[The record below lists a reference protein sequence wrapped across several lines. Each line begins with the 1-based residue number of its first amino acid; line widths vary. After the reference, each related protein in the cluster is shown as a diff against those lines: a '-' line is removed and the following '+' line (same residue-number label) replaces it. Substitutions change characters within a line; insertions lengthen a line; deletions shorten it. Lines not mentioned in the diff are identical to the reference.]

1 MAGFGYTKA
10 GQQFIQVIRT
20 GVTMVVSG
28 TSHNLALTKTG
39 TVLAWGA
46 NDHGQ
51 AGMAGVKINTEIAN
65 HLGLLLIHYFFQGQQ
80 FPVGI
85 LQWVSF
91 RIHNHGKKETCFWHV
106 LCDFWTST
114 VTVSCHKWPQIS

>member
-1 MAGFGYTKA
+1 MFKYISACLAGFGYTKA
-10 GQQFIQVIRT
+10 GQQFLQVIRT

-51 AGMAGVKINTEIAN
+51 VGTAAVKITLWQFSTEVAS
-65 HLGLLLIHYFFQGQQ
+65 HLCLSIFCEFSREY
-80 FPVGI
+80 P
-85 LQWVSF
+85 S
-91 RIHNHGKKETCFWHV
+91 
-106 LCDFWTST
+106 
-114 VTVSCHKWPQIS
+114 

>member
-1 MAGFGYTKA
+1 MYVFLLYICTLNIYIYIYIYILYIYINEFEICEKDMGACLAGFGYTKA
-10 GQQFIQVIRT
+10 GQQFLQVIRT

-51 AGMAGVKINTEIAN
+51 VRAAALK
-65 HLGLLLIHYFFQGQQ
+65 
-80 FPVGI
+80 
-85 LQWVSF
+85 
-91 RIHNHGKKETCFWHV
+91 
-106 LCDFWTST
+106 DTS
-114 VTVSCHKWPQIS
+114 W

>member
-1 MAGFGYTKA
+1 MFEYLGSRLAGFGYTKA

-51 AGMAGVKINTEIAN
+51 AGTAVVKINTELAN
-65 HLGLLLIHYFFQGQQ
+65 YLCLLIRHFF
-80 FPVGI
+80 
-85 LQWVSF
+85 
-91 RIHNHGKKETCFWHV
+91 
-106 LCDFWTST
+106 
-114 VTVSCHKWPQIS
+114 